1 MTTSVRARLL
11 TVVMLLMGILLI
23 AGSMINTFASSVFPA
38 EQYLGTDASAAA
50 AAFGVGLAIASF
62 DPVRNVSWVRA
73 LILYAILLVLFQIV
87 FGIFVGTP
95 YKLAPLVL
103 GIVVSIATIALYPNK
118 GELMPAPGT
127 VHHTHGSAETYP

>member
-1 MTTSVRARLL
+1 MTASMKARLL
-11 TVVMLLMGILLI
+11 TVVMLLTGILLVV
-23 AGSMINTFASSVFPA
+23 GSMINTFASSVFPA

-50 AAFGVGLAIASF
+50 AAFGAGVAIASF

-73 LILYAILLVLFQIV
+73 LIIYAILLIVFQIV

-103 GIVVSIATIALYPNK
+103 GIVVSILCIVLYPRR
-118 GELMPAPGT
+118 GDLMPAPGMID
-127 VHHTHGSAETYP
+127 HTHGGAETPA

>member
-1 MTTSVRARLL
+1 MKARFL
-11 TVVMLLMGILLI
+11 TVVMLLAGILLVI
-23 AGSMINTFASSVFPA
+23 GSMINTFASSIFPA

-50 AAFGVGLAIASF
+50 AAFGAGIAIASF

-73 LILYAILLVLFQIV
+73 LILYAILLVVYQIV

-103 GIVVSIATIALYPNK
+103 GIVISILCIVLYPK
-118 GELMPAPGT
+118 RGELMPAPGMIDR
-127 VHHTHGSAETYP
+127 THGSAETQA

>member
-1 MTTSVRARLL
+1 MTASMKARLL
-11 TVVMLLMGILLI
+11 TVVMLLTGILLVI
-23 AGSMINTFASSVFPA
+23 GSMINTFASSVFPA

-50 AAFGVGLAIASF
+50 AAFGAGIAIASF

-73 LILYAILLVLFQIV
+73 LILYAILLIVFQIV

-103 GIVVSIATIALYPNK
+103 GIVVSIVCIALYPNR
-118 GELMPAPGT
+118 GELMPAPGMID
-127 VHHTHGSAETYP
+127 HTHDGNPTRV

>member
-1 MTTSVRARLL
+1 MTTSMRARLL
-11 TVVMLLMGILLI
+11 TVVMLLTGILLVV
-23 AGSMINTFASSVFPA
+23 GSMINTFASSVFPA

-50 AAFGVGLAIASF
+50 AAFGTGIAIASF

-73 LILYAILLVLFQIV
+73 LILYAILLIVFQIV

-103 GIVVSIATIALYPNK
+103 GIVVSILCIVLYPNR
-118 GELMPAPGT
+118 GELMPAPGMIDR
-127 VHHTHGSAETYP
+127 THGSETRA